1 MMLDVTVFM
10 IYDNTVLLLDSS
22 IIILLCGLSGS
33 GKSTIAKSI
42 VRELLS
48 QYLPGASYSRQAK
61 S

>member
-1 MMLDVTVFM
+1 MLLDVTVFM

-22 IIILLCGLSGS
+22 IIILCGLSGS

-48 QYLPGASYSRQAK
+48 QYLRGASYSRQAK